1 MTYELGKNEF
11 ISVLWDNSP
20 DPFWVCEPTDD
31 GDFRLLAMNPS
42 ERLIIPDAKEGDLFS
57 EILGSAFEKESAG
70 YRACLRD
77 KCVQIFDQHSEQDG
91 RRRVYRV
98 VIMPAFGPDGRIRH
112 IWGTAKDL
120 SDIIDAR
127 ERAESAAAE
136 LEELIQER
144 TRALETANAELRRAN
159 QELMLANERYQEL
172 ALKDPLTSLSNRR
185 AFNEAGLR
193 EFNRSRRYGRSLSLV
208 AFDLDNLK
216 RINDEYGHP
225 LGDEAI
231 RRVGAI
237 LSQAGRSADLAARL
251 GGDEFAIILPE
262 TELAEASALAT
273 RCIAALA
280 AEELRYDDSL
290 VIKLGMS
297 AGAASLSPE
306 DASFDALYA
315 RADRALYHAKN
326 SGKGKVDIEP

>member
-20 DPFWVCEPTDD
+20 DPFWVCEPTED

-42 ERLIIPDAKEGDLFS
+42 ERLALPRAKEGDLFS
-57 EILGSAFEKESAG
+57 SILGAAFAEATAG
-70 YRACLRD
+70 YRACLREGA
-77 KCVQIFDQHSEQDG
+77 VQVFDQRSVVDG
-91 RRRVYRV
+91 KRRVFRV
-98 VIMPAFGPDGRIRH
+98 VIMPAFGPDGRICH

-120 SDIIDAR
+120 SDIVDAR

-136 LEELIQER
+136 LEELIRER
-144 TRALETANAELRRAN
+144 TKALEAANAELRLAN
-159 QELMLANERYQEL
+159 KELLLANERYQEL
-172 ALKDPLTSLSNRR
+172 ALKDSLTSLSNRR

-237 LSQAGRSADLAARL
+237 LAQAGRSADLAARL

-262 TELAEASALAT
+262 TELSEASALAT

-280 AEELRYDDSL
+280 AEELRYDEAL
-290 VIKLGMS
+290 VIRLGMS
-297 AGAASLSPE
+297 AGAAALLPE
-306 DASFDALYA
+306 DLSFDALYA

>member
-1 MTYELGKNEF
+1 MSYDLGKNDF
-11 ISVLWDNSP
+11 ISVLWENSP
-20 DPFWVCEPTDD
+20 DPFWLCEPVEG

-42 ERLIIPDAKEGDLFS
+42 QRLALPNAREGDLFS
-57 EILGSAFEKESAG
+57 SIFGATFGEATAG

-77 KCVQIFDQHSEQDG
+77 KSVQLFDQHSVVDG
-91 RRRVYRV
+91 KRRVFRV
-98 VIMPAFGPDGRIRH
+98 VIMPAMGPDGHIRH

-120 SDIIDAR
+120 SDVIDAR
-127 ERAESAAAE
+127 EKAEAAAAE
-136 LEELIQER
+136 LEELIRER
-144 TRALETANAELRRAN
+144 TRALEAANAELRLIN
-159 QELMLANERYQEL
+159 EELMLANERYQEL

-193 EFNRSRRYGRSLSLV
+193 EFQRSRRYGRSLSLV

-237 LSQAGRSADLAARL
+237 LAQAGRSADLAARL

-262 TELAEASALAT
+262 TELSEASALAT

-280 AEELRYDDSL
+280 AEELHYDEGL
-290 VIKLGMS
+290 AIRLGMS
-297 AGAASLSPE
+297 AGAAGLLPE
-306 DASFDALYA
+306 DRSFDELYA

-326 SGKGKVDIEP
+326 SGKGKVDIES